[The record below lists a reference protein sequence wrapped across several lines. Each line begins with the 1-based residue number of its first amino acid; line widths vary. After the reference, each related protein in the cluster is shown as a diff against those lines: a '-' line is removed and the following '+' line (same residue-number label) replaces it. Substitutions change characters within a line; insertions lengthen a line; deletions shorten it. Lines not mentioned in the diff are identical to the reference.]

1 VIVLR
6 AAVLVVLAL
15 AAAACT
21 SEVGSGTG
29 DDGAARKTV
38 RPVYGDTLIEALLG
52 DIQGL
57 IPNITSDSASHTIG
71 NLIYSGLVK
80 RDESLRLVGDLAESW
95 TVSRDCRNM
104 TFQLKKNAKWHD
116 GRPFTADDVVF
127 TYQAMVNPKTPT
139 AYKEDFKAV
148 ESIEAVDA
156 HTVRVRY
163 ARPYAKALQSW
174 STTMLPRHLL
184 ESYVTEGRLREAPQ
198 NRESPV
204 GTGPYRFK
212 EWRTGEK
219 VVLTANRD
227 YYDTGPYLSR
237 LVYRIIP
244 SQATIFLELKAKG
257 IDSSSTLTALQ
268 YKRQTDYPAFRRA
281 YQKFRYPSSA
291 YTYFGFNLKD
301 PRFAD
306 KRVRQAFA
314 YAISKQEL
322 IEGVRLGL
330 GREATGP
337 YKPGTWVYNPNVK
350 RYPHDLE
357 RARQLLAEAG
367 WREKN
372 GDGLLVKDGKPFTF
386 TLMTNQGND
395 ERKKIA
401 ELIQA
406 SLRELGVGVDIRIL
420 EWASFIKEYIKKRR
434 FEAIV
439 LGWGIGLDPD
449 QYEIWHSSK
458 TGPDDLNHI
467 SYANPEV
474 DEMLERG
481 RSSCFEDERKK
492 YYDRLQEILAED
504 QPIVFLYFPDALP
517 VVATR
522 VYGVVESPNGIG
534 FNFTEWFVPRS
545 LQRYTAG

>member
-1 VIVLR
+1 MDLR
-6 AAVLVVLAL
+6 RVALLVLAL

-21 SEVGSGTG
+21 SEVGGTA
-29 DDGAARKTV
+29 DDGAARKSA
-38 RPVYGDTLIEALLG
+38 RPIYGDTLIEALLG

-80 RDESLRLVGDLAESW
+80 RDENLTLVGDLAESW
-95 TVSRDCRNM
+95 TISRDCRDF
-104 TFQLKKNAKWHD
+104 TFRLKKNAKWHD

-127 TYQAMVNPKTPT
+127 TYQTMIHPKTPT

-156 HTVRVRY
+156 HTVHVHY
-163 ARPYAKALQSW
+163 PRPYAKALQSW

-184 ESYVTEGRLREAPQ
+184 ASYVAEGRLREAPQ

-219 VVLTANRD
+219 VVLTANRE
-227 YYDTGPYLSR
+227 YYDAGPYLSR
-237 LVYRIIP
+237 VVYRIIP

-268 YKRQTDYPAFRRA
+268 YTRQTDYPAFKKA
-281 YQKFRYPSSA
+281 YQKFRYPSNG

-314 YAISKQEL
+314 HAISKQDL

-350 RYPHDLE
+350 TYPHDLK

-367 WREKN
+367 WREKDA
-372 GDGLLVKDGKPFTF
+372 DGLLVKDGKPFTF

-406 SLRELGVGVDIRIL
+406 SLRELGIGVDIRIL
-420 EWASFIKEYIKKRR
+420 EWASFIKEYVKKRR

-449 QYEIWHSSK
+449 QYELWHSSK

-474 DEMLERG
+474 DELLERG
-481 RSSCFEDERKK
+481 RSSCFDSERKK

-504 QPIVFLYFPDALP
+504 LPIVFLYFPDALP
-517 VVATR
+517 VVASR
-522 VYGVVESPNGIG
+522 VYGVVGSPNGIG